1 MCTAHDARQED
12 RSMRRRTRWLGL
24 AAIVMAVTALAR
36 CGGEVPEPI
45 QFNGNRLSVFNLTP
59 HRWSNVEVW
68 LNNHYRVTLPRLEA
82 GQRFDVPLD
91 AFVAGNGHRFQPKN
105 QMPVGIQVLAKSA
118 DGTDVKINWGKGRQ
132 WY

>member
-1 MCTAHDARQED
+1 MIA
-12 RSMRRRTRWLGL
+12 
-24 AAIVMAVTALAR
+24 MAVTALPR
-36 CGGEVPEPI
+36 CGGETPEPI
-45 QFNGNRLSVFNLTP
+45 QINGNRLSVFNLTA

-68 LNNHYRVTLPRLEA
+68 MNNHYRVTLPRLEA

-105 QMPVGIQVLAKSA
+105 QRPEGIQVLAKSA

>member
-1 MCTAHDARQED
+1 MRHRMRPVGRAALTLAIAAMVCCGVDDRQ
-12 RSMRRRTRWLGL
+12 
-24 AAIVMAVTALAR
+24 
-36 CGGEVPEPI
+36 PI
-45 QFNGNRLSVFNLTP
+45 RINGNLVTVTNLTTRP
-59 HRWSNVEVW
+59 WSNVEVW
-68 LNNHYRVTLPRLEA
+68 MNNHYRVTVPRLEA

-105 QMPVGIQVLAKSA
+105 QRPDGIQVLAKSA

>member
-1 MCTAHDARQED
+1 ME
-12 RSMRRRTRWLGL
+12 RRTQRIGRVAVVIAV
-24 AAIVMAVTALAR
+24 AALVSCSVET
-36 CGGEVPEPI
+36 PEPI
-45 QFNGNRLSVFNLTP
+45 QISGNRLMVVNQTP

-68 LNNHYRVTLPRLEA
+68 MNNHYRVTLPRLEA

-105 QMPVGIQVLAKSA
+105 QRVDGIQVLAKSA
-118 DGTDVKINWGKGRQ
+118 DGTAVKINWGKGRQ